1 MHVSKKHATERED
14 YTVITQ
20 CPPIQGISTCLLAE
34 RAQLSSHPACVLSA
48 SLLQGRRRSR
58 GLYRDK
64 PQISCSPGA
73 RCRDMRKLKQTCS
86 APSAKWDELSFLC
99 SEVPSPSLIA
109 QEVQSAS
116 GKRRGRWQFLWNA
129 TCRVTSMSVE
139 NPPRELKQFIQVHG
153 PTRQRVA
160 PAGKVVLVTTIN
172 YQITYIKRNRC
183 MNFNF

>member
-1 MHVSKKHATERED
+1 MHVSKKHATERGD

-86 APSAKWDELSFLC
+86 APSAKWDELSFSLFRGPVALSDC
-99 SEVPSPSLIA
+99 TRGSEC
-109 QEVQSAS
+109 E
-116 GKRRGRWQFLWNA
+116 
-129 TCRVTSMSVE
+129 
-139 NPPRELKQFIQVHG
+139 
-153 PTRQRVA
+153 RQA
-160 PAGKVVLVTTIN
+160 KGKVTVPVRRYLSCDIHE
-172 YQITYIKRNRC
+172 C
-183 MNFNF
+183 

>member
-1 MHVSKKHATERED
+1 MFQAYANQCRWKNYKFSTCEHKIFTTRDHTSYLDIYLHKPHTFELIPFLKKETENPMRRSRTNIQVCTFPKKHATERGN

-20 CPPIQGISTCLLAE
+20 CPPIQRISTCLLAE

-116 GKRRGRWQFLWNA
+116 DKRRGR
-129 TCRVTSMSVE
+129 
-139 NPPRELKQFIQVHG
+139 
-153 PTRQRVA
+153 
-160 PAGKVVLVTTIN
+160 
-172 YQITYIKRNRC
+172 
-183 MNFNF
+183 